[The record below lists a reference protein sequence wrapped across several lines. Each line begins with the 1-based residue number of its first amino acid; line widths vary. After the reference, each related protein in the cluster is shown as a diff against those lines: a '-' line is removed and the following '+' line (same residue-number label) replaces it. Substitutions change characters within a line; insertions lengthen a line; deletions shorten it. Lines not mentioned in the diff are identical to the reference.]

1 MPNFRIRDRD
11 RVLIHA
17 DFSKLRAATP
27 YALMIPQ
34 DETEAIL
41 IERLESLG
49 HSVRRP
55 ALVTGIE
62 TAGEEGL
69 VHCEAEGRRE
79 TIRCRYIVG
88 ADGSKSVVRSGAG
101 IGFPG
106 STYGSFLLADV
117 RMRWPLPRD
126 EVSLFF
132 SGEGVLVVA
141 PMSNDRYRVVAQAAE
156 APSVPSVADIQRV
169 VDARGPSSG
178 AEVREALWGSR
189 FQVHHMLA
197 DRFLEGPVVILG
209 DAAHVHSP
217 AGGQGMNLGLR
228 DGAMLA
234 GSLADAL
241 ARGSRA
247 PLELYAETQRSAA
260 AHVLR
265 MTHRLT
271 SVATVK
277 SGPGSRLRNS
287 IIASAAHL
295 PPLRRKFARTL
306 AGVQ

>member
-1 MPNFRIRDRD
+1 M
-11 RVLIHA
+11 
-17 DFSKLRAATP
+17 
-27 YALMIPQ
+27 
-34 DETEAIL
+34 
-41 IERLESLG
+41 
-49 HSVRRP
+49 
-55 ALVTGIE
+55 
-62 TAGEEGL
+62 
-69 VHCEAEGRRE
+69 
-79 TIRCRYIVG
+79 
-88 ADGSKSVVRSGAG
+88 
-101 IGFPG
+101 
-106 STYGSFLLADV
+106 
-117 RMRWPLPRD
+117 RD

-178 AEVREALWGSR
+178 AEVSEVLWGSR
-189 FQVHHMLA
+189 FQVHHKLA
-197 DRFLEGPVVILG
+197 DRFLEGPIVLLG

-306 AGVQ
+306 AGV